1 MLDLKKLIAKIL
13 ALLNAPIVYQEFT
26 LSGSTTLAAHASA
39 SKSVP
44 WTAPT
49 GYTALCSVKAR
60 PNGAVILAYL
70 DSGGTSGT
78 SGNITVWLRNT
89 STGSQTISSVTIG
102 MLFIKDA

>member
-26 LSGSTTLAAHASA
+26 LSGSTTIAAHAA
-39 SKSVP
+39 ISKSVP

-49 GYTALCSVKAR
+49 GYSALCGVKAR
-60 PNGAVILAYL
+60 PNGAVVLAYL
-70 DSGGTSGT
+70 GGETYGTSGST
-78 SGNITVWLRNT
+78 TVWLRNA